1 MAPNTPMQEL
11 EESQIL
17 LEFAALTT
25 AQRADFMEA
34 YGLPK
39 SLSKKSDL
47 ISRIQEEI
55 TKGSLS
61 IDQIV
66 AHLDQVV
73 PWGKQ
78 HVFLFDGPESSL
90 KSWKK
95 REWLE
100 QHLKHNAPQF
110 HTLLRKP
117 GTVGIPAEWTPS
129 SIALSEKPSTL
140 RVSLVRRRE
149 WWEAAPELN
158 EDGVT
163 AEGETVEYRAF
174 IKRFVRNYIA
184 FEWNLD
190 TNQAM
195 LQISQ
200 LPREDLYESVR
211 QEFESQVD
219 PWLPIRSFR
228 IVPLR
233 NAIRKLLEEEQK
245 GKGRTRTQEYDLQSS
260 LGRSIV
266 ARSID
271 PKVSIFGERTLDE
284 FLVAFSKNSVQRGG
298 NFFWLPGQGSPLDDE
313 LRVYLVGSKN
323 RINFTSPSSEP
334 VVRYVLGEIRQRC

>member
-1 MAPNTPMQEL
+1 MASNTNMQEL
-11 EESQIL
+11 EENQIL

-25 AQRADFMEA
+25 GQRADFMEA
-34 YGLPK
+34 HGLPK

-47 ISRIQEEI
+47 MARIQEEL
-55 TKGSLS
+55 TKGSIS

-66 AHLDQVV
+66 AHLDRVV

-78 HVFLFDGPESSL
+78 HVYLFDGPDISL

-100 QHLKHNAPQF
+100 QHLKEEAPAF
-110 HTLLRKP
+110 HLLLKKP
-117 GTVGIPAEWTPS
+117 ASIGLPTQWAPA
-129 SIALSEKPSTL
+129 SITLSEKPATL

-149 WWEAAPELN
+149 WWDAAPELN
-158 EDGVT
+158 EQGVT
-163 AEGETVEYRAF
+163 AEGEAVEYRAF
-174 IKRFVRNYIA
+174 IKRFVRNFVA

-219 PWLPIRSFR
+219 PWLPARSFR

-245 GKGRTRTQEYDLQSS
+245 GKGKTRTQEYDLQSN
-260 LGRSIV
+260 LGRSVV

-271 PKVSIFGERTLDE
+271 PKVSVFGERTLDD
-284 FLVAFSKNSVQRGG
+284 FLVAFSKNGVQRGG
-298 NFFWLPGQGSPLDDE
+298 NFFWLPSQGSPLDDE

-334 VVRYVLGEIRQRC
+334 VVRYVLGEIRHRC

>member
-1 MAPNTPMQEL
+1 LKEEAP
-11 EESQIL
+11 S
-17 LEFAALTT
+17 
-25 AQRADFMEA
+25 
-34 YGLPK
+34 
-39 SLSKKSDL
+39 
-47 ISRIQEEI
+47 
-55 TKGSLS
+55 
-61 IDQIV
+61 
-66 AHLDQVV
+66 
-73 PWGKQ
+73 
-78 HVFLFDGPESSL
+78 
-90 KSWKK
+90 
-95 REWLE
+95 
-100 QHLKHNAPQF
+100 F
-110 HTLLRKP
+110 HALLRKP
-117 GTVGIPAEWTPS
+117 ASIGLPPQWAPA
-129 SIALSEKPSTL
+129 SITLSEKPSTL

-158 EDGVT
+158 EQGVT
-163 AEGETVEYRAF
+163 TEGEAVEYRAF
-174 IKRFVRNYIA
+174 IKRFVRNFVA

-219 PWLPIRSFR
+219 PWLPVRSFR

-245 GKGRTRTQEYDLQSS
+245 GKGKTRTQEYDLQSN
-260 LGRSIV
+260 LGRSVI

-271 PKVSIFGERTLDE
+271 PKVSVFGERTLDD
-284 FLVAFSKNSVQRGG
+284 FLVAFSKNGVQRGG

-313 LRVYLVGSKN
+313 MRVYLVGSKN

-334 VVRYVLGEIRQRC
+334 VVRYVLGEIRHRC

>member
-1 MAPNTPMQEL
+1 MASTTNMQEQ
-11 EESQIL
+11 EENQIL
-17 LEFAALTT
+17 LEFAALTKG
-25 AQRADFMEA
+25 QRSEFMEA
-34 YGLPK
+34 HGLPK

-47 ISRIQEEI
+47 MARIREEL
-55 TKGSLS
+55 TKGSIS

-78 HVFLFDGPESSL
+78 HVYLFDGPDVSL
-90 KSWKK
+90 KQWKK

-100 QHLKHNAPQF
+100 QHLKEEAPTF
-110 HTLLRKP
+110 HALLRKP
-117 GTVGIPAEWTPS
+117 ASIGLPPQWAPA
-129 SIALSEKPSTL
+129 SITLSEKPSTL

-149 WWEAAPELN
+149 WWDAAPELN
-158 EDGVT
+158 EQGVT
-163 AEGETVEYRAF
+163 EEGEAVEYRAF
-174 IKRFVRNYIA
+174 IKRFVRNFVA

-211 QEFESQVD
+211 QEFESQVE
-219 PWLPIRSFR
+219 PWLPARSFR
-228 IVPLR
+228 VVPLR

-245 GKGRTRTQEYDLQSS
+245 GKGKTRTQEYDLQSN
-260 LGRSIV
+260 LGRSVV

-271 PKVSIFGERTLDE
+271 PKVSVFGERTLDD
-284 FLVAFSKNSVQRGG
+284 FLVAFSKNGVQRGG

-313 LRVYLVGSKN
+313 LRVYLVGSKH

-334 VVRYVLGEIRQRC
+334 VVRYVLGEIRHRC